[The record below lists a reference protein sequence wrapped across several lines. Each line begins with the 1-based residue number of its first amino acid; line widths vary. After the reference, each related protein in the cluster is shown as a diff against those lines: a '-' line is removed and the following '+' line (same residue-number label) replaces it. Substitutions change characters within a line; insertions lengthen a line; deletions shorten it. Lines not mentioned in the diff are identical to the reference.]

1 MSPLQIPNDPN
12 IRFSNLEYLL
22 LFGVTLPNR
31 IMFKPLVVSMMSAS
45 ISAMQPYSQASKVVG
60 DIRVVIELVL
70 VEVLYQKGDIGLYW

>member
-22 LFGVTLPNR
+22 LFSVALPNR

-45 ISAMQPYSQASKVVG
+45 ISAMQLYSQASKVVG
-60 DIRVVIELVL
+60 DIRVMIELVL